1 VVPGGFGS
9 RGIDGKME
17 AIRYARENKV
27 PFLGIC
33 LGMQLAIVEFA
44 RNVLGLSEAH
54 STEFNST
61 TPYPVID
68 LLPEQKEFDDIE
80 GTFRL
85 GNYPCYLQENTKLKA
100 AYGDVDF
107 IEERHRN
114 RFEFNNKYRDHFS
127 EKGLIFSSLSKDKS
141 LVEAIKIIYQSLL
154 VASHF
159 HPVSKSRPTTNQS
172 IIIAL
177 IAPSVNKGKERF
189 I

>member
-1 VVPGGFGS
+1 GGFGS
-9 RGIDGKME
+9 RGIDGKIE

-68 LLPEQKEFDDIE
+68 LLPEQKTFDDIE

-85 GNYPCYLQENTKLKA
+85 GNYACYLQENTKLKA
-100 AYGDVDF
+100 AYSDVDK

-114 RFEFNNKYRDHFS
+114 RFEFNNKYRDQFS
-127 EKGLIFSSLSKDKS
+127 EKGLIFSGLSKDKS
-141 LVEAIKIIYQSLL
+141 LVEAIEITDDPWF
-154 VASHF
+154 VASQF
-159 HPVSKSRPTTNQS
+159 HPEFK
-172 IIIAL
+172 
-177 IAPSVNKGKERF
+177 
-189 I
+189 